1 MGWRGGAGGLYG
13 SLRPLDL
20 IQPYRL
26 EMGTKGSPTWGGEPT
41 LYGYWGGRIADDL
54 VAALRVGTTPAC
66 VADDDSRSLAR
77 RAVLSRRCALL
88 CYRRSRRGRASW

>member
-77 RAVLSRRCALL
+77 RAVLSRRCALV
-88 CYRRSRRGRASW
+88 CFRRSRRGRASW

>member
-1 MGWRGGAGGLYG
+1 MLGPAWGAGGLYG

-54 VAALRVGTTPAC
+54 VAALRVGTTAVFQGC
-66 VADDDSRSLAR
+66 AVTLTSVLA
-77 RAVLSRRCALL
+77 L
-88 CYRRSRRGRASW
+88 CFRRSRRARGRASW